1 MARLSLGCPKFD
13 RLLGGG
19 IESGC
24 VTLLYGEAGA
34 GKTNVCL
41 QAARQVAER
50 GEKVAYID
58 NEGLSYERLGQVF
71 SGDEEAV
78 KNLLVFQVHGLE
90 EQTDRIEKIGKL
102 AENGAISLVV
112 IDSLTMFYR
121 LRHDEP
127 KARAEFVRQTELL
140 LEIARRYDITIL
152 VTSQVYSNLTTGR
165 VEFLGGHA
173 LNHNAKTI
181 LRLEKL
187 ENGRRKAVVVKHRSL
202 PEGRGAY
209 YRITETGIEDA
220 RCFGGGQASLSMA
233 NLASATMNSLC
244 SLSGRNEIL
253 SIALSTLARAMSM
266 A

>member
-1 MARLSLGCPKFD
+1 MGGHGLPKHINPTQLLQAQMRIPLSCPKFD

-41 QAARQVAER
+41 QAAREVAENGSR
-50 GEKVAYID
+50 VAYID
-58 NEGLSYERLGQVF
+58 NEGLSPERLMQVF
-71 SGDEEAV
+71 SENGDAMR
-78 KNLLVFQVHGLE
+78 NLLIFQIHSLE

-102 AENGAISLVV
+102 AENKAISLVV

-127 KARAEFVRQTELL
+127 KARNEFVKQTEML
-140 LEIARRYDITIL
+140 LEIARKYDMTIL
-152 VTSQVYSNLTTGR
+152 VTSQVYSNLTSGR

-187 ENGRRKAVVVKHRSL
+187 DNGRRKAVIVKHRSL
-202 PEGRGAY
+202 PEGRSVY

-220 RCFGGGQASLSMA
+220 
-233 NLASATMNSLC
+233 
-244 SLSGRNEIL
+244 
-253 SIALSTLARAMSM
+253 
-266 A
+266 

>member
-1 MARLSLGCPKFD
+1 MARIPLNSPKFD

-41 QAARQVAER
+41 QAAREVAQK

-58 NEGLSYERLGQVF
+58 NEGLSSERLSQVF
-71 SGDEEAV
+71 EGDADAV
-78 KNLLVFQVHGLE
+78 RNLLIFQVHSLE

-102 AENGAISLVV
+102 AENKAISLVV

-127 KARAEFVRQTELL
+127 KARNEFVRQTELL
-140 LEIARRYDITIL
+140 LEIARKYDMTIL
-152 VTSQVYSNLTTGR
+152 VTSQVYSNLTSGR

-187 ENGRRKAVVVKHRSL
+187 DNGRRKAVIVKHRSL
-202 PEGRGAY
+202 PEGRSFY
-209 YRITETGIEDA
+209 YRIVETGIEDA
-220 RCFGGGQASLSMA
+220 
-233 NLASATMNSLC
+233 
-244 SLSGRNEIL
+244 
-253 SIALSTLARAMSM
+253 
-266 A
+266 

>member
-1 MARLSLGCPKFD
+1 MTSEERVSPRHIPFIIPLPSPTVARIPLDCPKFD

-41 QAARQVAER
+41 QVARKVAES
-50 GEKVAYID
+50 GGKVAYID
-58 NEGLSYERLGQVF
+58 NEGLSSERLHQVF
-71 SGDEEAV
+71 ANNPDSV
-78 KNLLVFQVHGLE
+78 KNLLIFQVHSLE

-102 AENGAISLVV
+102 AENNAISLVV

-127 KARAEFVRQTELL
+127 KARNEFVKQTELL
-140 LEIARRYDITIL
+140 LEIARKYDMTIL
-152 VTSQVYSNLTTGR
+152 VTSQVYSNISNGR

-181 LRLEKL
+181 LRVEKL
-187 ENGRRKAVVVKHRSL
+187 ENGRRKAVIVKHRSL
-202 PEGRGAY
+202 PEGKSVY
-209 YRITETGIEDA
+209 YRIVETGIEDA
-220 RCFGGGQASLSMA
+220 
-233 NLASATMNSLC
+233 
-244 SLSGRNEIL
+244 
-253 SIALSTLARAMSM
+253 
-266 A
+266 

>member
-1 MARLSLGCPKFD
+1 MNCPKFD

-41 QAARQVAER
+41 QAARALATDGKR
-50 GEKVAYID
+50 VAYID
-58 NEGLSYERLGQVF
+58 NEGLSSERLAQVF
-71 SGDEEAV
+71 PEDGV
-78 KNLLVFQVHGLE
+78 LRNLLIFQVHSLE

-102 AENGAISLVV
+102 AENNAISMVI

-127 KARAEFVRQTELL
+127 KARMEFVRQTELL
-140 LEIARRYDITIL
+140 LEIARKYDMTIL
-152 VTSQVYSNLTTGR
+152 VTSQVYSNLASGR

-187 ENGRRKAVVVKHRSL
+187 DNGRRKAVVVKHRSL
-202 PEGRGAY
+202 PEGRSVY
-209 YRITETGIEDA
+209 YRIVETGIEDA
-220 RCFGGGQASLSMA
+220 
-233 NLASATMNSLC
+233 
-244 SLSGRNEIL
+244 
-253 SIALSTLARAMSM
+253 
-266 A
+266 

>member
-1 MARLSLGCPKFD
+1 MSRIPLNCPKFD

-41 QAARQVAER
+41 QAARALATDGKR
-50 GEKVAYID
+50 VAYID
-58 NEGLSYERLGQVF
+58 NEGLSSERLAQVF
-71 SGDEEAV
+71 PEDGV
-78 KNLLVFQVHGLE
+78 LRNLLIFQVHSLE

-102 AENGAISLVV
+102 AENNAISMVI

-127 KARAEFVRQTELL
+127 KARMEFVRQTELL
-140 LEIARRYDITIL
+140 LEIARKYDMTIL
-152 VTSQVYSNLTTGR
+152 VTSQVYSNLASGR

-187 ENGRRKAVVVKHRSL
+187 DNGRRKAVVVKHRSL
-202 PEGRGAY
+202 PEGRSVY
-209 YRITETGIEDA
+209 YRIVETGIEDA
-220 RCFGGGQASLSMA
+220 
-233 NLASATMNSLC
+233 
-244 SLSGRNEIL
+244 
-253 SIALSTLARAMSM
+253 
-266 A
+266 

>member
-1 MARLSLGCPKFD
+1 MRIPLSCPKFD

-41 QAARQVAER
+41 QVARDVS
-50 GEKVAYID
+50 EKGSRVAYID
-58 NEGLSYERLGQVF
+58 NEGLSAERLMQVF
-71 SGDEEAV
+71 SENEDAM
-78 KNLLVFQVHGLE
+78 KNMLIFQVHSLE

-102 AENGAISLVV
+102 AENKAISLIV

-127 KARAEFVRQTELL
+127 KARNEFVKQTEML
-140 LEIARRYDITIL
+140 LEIARKYEMTIL
-152 VTSQVYSNLTTGR
+152 VTSQVYSNLSNGR

-181 LRLEKL
+181 LRLEKMD
-187 ENGRRKAVVVKHRSL
+187 NGRRKAVIVKHRSL
-202 PEGRGAY
+202 PEGRSTY
-209 YRITETGIEDA
+209 YRITQTGIEDA
-220 RCFGGGQASLSMA
+220 
-233 NLASATMNSLC
+233 
-244 SLSGRNEIL
+244 
-253 SIALSTLARAMSM
+253 
-266 A
+266 

>member
-1 MARLSLGCPKFD
+1 MARIPLGCPKFD

-41 QAARQVAER
+41 QAAREVAEK
-50 GEKVAYID
+50 GERVAYID
-58 NEGLSYERLGQVF
+58 NEGLSSERLGQVF
-71 SGDEEAV
+71 AGNDDAV
-78 KNLLVFQVHGLE
+78 RNLLIFQVHSLE

-102 AENGAISLVV
+102 AENKAISMVV

-127 KARAEFVRQTELL
+127 RARNEFVKQTELL
-140 LEIARRYDITIL
+140 LEIARKYDMTIL
-152 VTSQVYSNLTTGR
+152 VTSQVYSNLTSGR

-187 ENGRRKAVVVKHRSL
+187 DNGRRKAVIVKHRSL
-202 PEGRGAY
+202 PEGRSAY
-209 YRITETGIEDA
+209 YLITETGIEDA
-220 RCFGGGQASLSMA
+220 
-233 NLASATMNSLC
+233 
-244 SLSGRNEIL
+244 
-253 SIALSTLARAMSM
+253 
-266 A
+266 

>member
-1 MARLSLGCPKFD
+1 MKSEEASASPNIITHPVIEDQMRIPLSCPKFD

-41 QAARQVAER
+41 QVARDVSEK
-50 GEKVAYID
+50 GSKVAYID
-58 NEGLSYERLGQVF
+58 NEGLSAERLMQVF
-71 SGDEEAV
+71 SENEDAMR
-78 KNLLVFQVHGLE
+78 NMLIFQVHSLE

-102 AENGAISLVV
+102 AENKAISLVV

-127 KARAEFVRQTELL
+127 KARNEFVKQTELL
-140 LEIARRYDITIL
+140 LEIARKYDMTIL
-152 VTSQVYSNLTTGR
+152 VTSQVYSNLNSGR

-181 LRLEKL
+181 LRLEKMD
-187 ENGRRKAVVVKHRSL
+187 NGRRKAVIVKHRSL
-202 PEGRGAY
+202 PEGRSTY
-209 YRITETGIEDA
+209 YRITQTGIEDA
-220 RCFGGGQASLSMA
+220 
-233 NLASATMNSLC
+233 
-244 SLSGRNEIL
+244 
-253 SIALSTLARAMSM
+253 
-266 A
+266 

>member
-1 MARLSLGCPKFD
+1 MKTEGASASPNIITHPVIEGQMRIPLSCPKFD

-41 QAARQVAER
+41 QVARDVSEK
-50 GEKVAYID
+50 GSKVAYID
-58 NEGLSYERLGQVF
+58 NEGLSAERLMQVF
-71 SGDEEAV
+71 SENADAMR
-78 KNLLVFQVHGLE
+78 NMLIFQVHSLE

-102 AENGAISLVV
+102 AENKAISLVV

-127 KARAEFVRQTELL
+127 KARNEFVKQTELL
-140 LEIARRYDITIL
+140 LEIARKYDMTIL
-152 VTSQVYSNLTTGR
+152 VTSQVYSNLNSGR

-181 LRLEKL
+181 LRLEKMD
-187 ENGRRKAVVVKHRSL
+187 NGRRKAVIVKHRSL
-202 PEGRGAY
+202 PEGRSTY
-209 YRITETGIEDA
+209 YHITQTGIEDA
-220 RCFGGGQASLSMA
+220 
-233 NLASATMNSLC
+233 
-244 SLSGRNEIL
+244 
-253 SIALSTLARAMSM
+253 
-266 A
+266 

>member
-1 MARLSLGCPKFD
+1 MKTEEASASPNIITHPVIEGQMRIPLSCPKFD

-41 QAARQVAER
+41 QVARDVSEK
-50 GEKVAYID
+50 GSKVAYID
-58 NEGLSYERLGQVF
+58 NEGLSAERLMQVF
-71 SGDEEAV
+71 SENADAMR
-78 KNLLVFQVHGLE
+78 NMLIFQVHSLE

-102 AENGAISLVV
+102 AENKAISLVV

-127 KARAEFVRQTELL
+127 KARNEFVKQTELL
-140 LEIARRYDITIL
+140 LEIARKYDMTIL
-152 VTSQVYSNLTTGR
+152 VTSQVYSNLNSGR

-181 LRLEKL
+181 LRLEKMD
-187 ENGRRKAVVVKHRSL
+187 NGRRKAVIVKHRSF
-202 PEGRGAY
+202 PEGRSTY
-209 YRITETGIEDA
+209 YRITQTGIEDA
-220 RCFGGGQASLSMA
+220 
-233 NLASATMNSLC
+233 
-244 SLSGRNEIL
+244 
-253 SIALSTLARAMSM
+253 
-266 A
+266 